1 MKKKVEIKIT
11 KSKKMKNKKETKMQ
25 VQRLTR
31 LQKKDLRIIH
41 TNTYL
46 QQNGHEQSAE
56 TVHVKRRRQRRKAD
70 YSR

>member
-1 MKKKVEIKIT
+1 
-11 KSKKMKNKKETKMQ
+11 MKNKNETKIQ

-31 LQKKDLRIIH
+31 LEKNDLRLIH

-46 QQNGHEQSAE
+46 QQNGHEQSAD
-56 TVHVKRRRQRRKAD
+56 TIQVKRRRQRRKAD

>member
-1 MKKKVEIKIT
+1 
-11 KSKKMKNKKETKMQ
+11 MKNKNETNIQ
-25 VQRLTR
+25 VQRLPT

-56 TVHVKRRRQRRKAD
+56 TIQVKTGA
-70 YSR
+70 YP